1 MKILASKLS
10 EPIGQLY
17 VKSIDDP
24 SVDDHKY
31 PRVIFL
37 QKMRRWDKNCRRR
50 EEGIWT
56 YKREMK
62 MGKNNKEIQMNN

>member
-1 MKILASKLS
+1 MQITQFYNWMITSNFMQKIKKIRMKILASKLS

-37 QKMRRWDKNCRRR
+37 QKMRR
-50 EEGIWT
+50 
-56 YKREMK
+56 
-62 MGKNNKEIQMNN
+62 